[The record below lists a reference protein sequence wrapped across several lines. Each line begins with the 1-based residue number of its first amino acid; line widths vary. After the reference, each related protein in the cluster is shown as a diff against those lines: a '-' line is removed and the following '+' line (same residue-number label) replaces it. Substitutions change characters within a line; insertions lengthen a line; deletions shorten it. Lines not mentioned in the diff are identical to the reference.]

1 MTLFPEWC
9 PPMSEDDP
17 NRPGQTSKL
26 SAEQRLT
33 LAIPGLGSFDMRF
46 ASRDIPYYPVPSNYT
61 MVQDIIPWRILVKIG
76 EPAPRMTVGLDIYA
90 DVILGRGAGS
100 ADSPDI
106 DLSNLDALDLGVSR
120 RHAMI
125 RPTRNR
131 LYLIDLNSTNG
142 SYVNAVPVGKGMA
155 QVLRHGD
162 TVSLSRLSFVIEIVS
177 SPTLSAGRDLS
188 RLSGGREEASDVF
201 MTPTRRPDD
210 ILPQPGGPGQ
220 KVRLAPPGAPV
231 GPPTRPIPLSTDSE
245 SGDRTESGK
254 APEENNSG

>member
-1 MTLFPEWC
+1 
-9 PPMSEDDP
+9 MSQDDQ

-46 ASRDIPYYPVPSNYT
+46 AAREIPYYPVPSNYT

-76 EPAPRMTVGLDIYA
+76 EPAPRMTVGLDVYA
-90 DVILGRGAGS
+90 DIILGRGAGS
-100 ADSPDI
+100 SDSPDI

-131 LYLIDLNSTNG
+131 LYLIDLSSTNG

-177 SPTLSAGRDLS
+177 SPTLSAGRDPSL
-188 RLSGGREEASDVF
+188 LSGGREEASDIF
-201 MTPTRRPDD
+201 MTPARRPDD
-210 ILPQPGGPGQ
+210 IPERLPPGGHGQ
-220 KVRLAPPGAPV
+220 KVRLSPPGAPV
-231 GPPTRPIPLSTDSE
+231 GPPTRPIPRNFDVE
-245 SGDRTESGK
+245 PGDRDEAGK
-254 APEENNSG
+254 DTKEDQ

>member
-1 MTLFPEWC
+1 
-9 PPMSEDDP
+9 MSEDDP

-46 ASRDIPYYPVPSNYT
+46 AARDIPYYPVPSNYT
-61 MVQDIIPWRILVKIG
+61 MVQDIIPWRVLIKIG

-90 DVILGRGAGS
+90 DIILGRGAGS
-100 ADSPDI
+100 TDSPDI

-162 TVSLSRLSFVIEIVS
+162 AVSLSRLSFVVEIIS
-177 SPTLSAGRDLS
+177 SPTISAGRDLS
-188 RLSGGREEASDVF
+188 RPSGAREEASDVF
-201 MTPTRRPDD
+201 MTPARHPDD
-210 ILPQPGGPGQ
+210 TSAQPSPGGQGQ
-220 KVRLAPPGAPV
+220 KVRLSPPSGPV
-231 GPPTRPIPLSTDSE
+231 GPSTRPIPRIFDTE
-245 SGDRTESGK
+245 SGDRDKSGK
-254 APEENNSG
+254 DPEEKQS

>member
-1 MTLFPEWC
+1 
-9 PPMSEDDP
+9 MSQDDP
-17 NRPGQTSKL
+17 NRLIGQTSKL

-76 EPAPRMTVGLDIYA
+76 EPAPRMIVGLDIYA
-90 DVILGRGAGS
+90 DIVLGRGAGS
-100 ADSPDI
+100 TDSPDI

-162 TVSLSRLSFVIEIVS
+162 AVALSRLSFVIEIVS
-177 SPTLSAGRDLS
+177 SPAISEGREAS
-188 RLSGGREEASDVF
+188 RRPVAREEASDVF
-201 MTPTRRPDD
+201 MTPVRHPDD
-210 ILPQPGGPGQ
+210 DNSEQPRPEGG
-220 KVRLAPPGAPV
+220 KVRLAPPSAAA
-231 GPPTRPIPLSTDSE
+231 GPATRPIPDFQP
-245 SGDRTESGK
+245 GTESSDHDK
-254 APEENNSG
+254 PEQTPEDK

>member
-1 MTLFPEWC
+1 
-9 PPMSEDDP
+9 MSQDDS
-17 NRPGQTSKL
+17 NHHHKNTSKL

-61 MVQDIIPWRILVKIG
+61 MVQDIIPWRVLIKIG
-76 EPAPRMTVGLDIYA
+76 EPAPRMTIGLDIYA
-90 DVILGRGAGS
+90 DIVLGRGAGS
-100 ADSPDI
+100 TDSPDI

-120 RHAMI
+120 RHSMI

-177 SPTLSAGRDLS
+177 SPAISEGREISTRSAL
-188 RLSGGREEASDVF
+188 REEASDVF
-201 MTPTRRPDD
+201 MTPVRRPEEDERE
-210 ILPQPGGPGQ
+210 PQPGGG
-220 KVRLAPPGAPV
+220 KVRLAPPSGIV
-231 GPPTRPIPLSTDSE
+231 GPATRPITDFQPGADEQDQSNTGKSSE
-245 SGDRTESGK
+245 D
-254 APEENNSG
+254 